1 MLATASFTIGPVR
14 RFYYT
19 RHIHNE
25 FIESAVH
32 AVCLDHLTFAYPGK
46 APVLD
51 EVHVCIAQGERVA
64 LLGPNGAGKSTLLKL
79 IAGLLKAPAP
89 MVKVFETAI
98 DTCHPHTAYLA
109 QRSEV
114 DWRFPIT
121 VRDVVMMG
129 RYAHLGWFARPS
141 RDDLLKVDESL
152 EMVGLTALAQRPIGD
167 LSGGQQQRAF
177 IARALAQNAR
187 LLLLDEPFNNL
198 DAPSQRGIIELSKQ
212 LQAQGKTIIIST
224 HDLASVM
231 TGDVADTVILLN
243 HHIVAIGPP
252 AEVTH
257 PDVLAKA
264 YA

>member
-1 MLATASFTIGPVR
+1 MQR

-25 FIESAVH
+25 YIESAVH

-46 APVLD
+46 APTLTDIHFCVT
-51 EVHVCIAQGERVA
+51 QGERVA

-79 IAGLLKAPAP
+79 MAGLLKPTLSSATQAP
-89 MVKVFETAI
+89 MIKIFEAPI

-129 RYAHLGWFARPS
+129 RYAHLGWFSRPNKT
-141 RDDLLKVDESL
+141 DTHIVDEVL
-152 EMVGLTALAQRPIGD
+152 DIVGLSALAQASISD
-167 LSGGQQQRAF
+167 LSGGQQQRTF

-198 DAPSQRGIIELSKQ
+198 DAPSQRSIIELTKL
-212 LQAQGKTIIIST
+212 LQSQGKTIIIST
-224 HDLASVM
+224 HELGSVIA
-231 TGDVADTVILLN
+231 GDVAETVILLN
-243 HHIVAIGPP
+243 HNIIAIGSP
-252 AEVTH
+252 AQVVR
-257 PDVLAKA
+257 PDVLAQA
-264 YA
+264 YL